1 MAKPERLENHLV
13 FLFLTCKQINVA
25 NIFTYSTE
33 QIVPIMH
40 ILKKMT
46 ISEYSRQEDIVEREE
61 DNSQSNE

>member
-1 MAKPERLENHLV
+1 MAEPERLENHLV

-46 ISEYSRQEDIVEREE
+46 NYFRILKAGRHS
-61 DNSQSNE
+61 

>member
-13 FLFLTCKQINVA
+13 FLFLIYEQINVE

-40 ILKKMT
+40 ILKKMPHYFR
-46 ISEYSRQEDIVEREE
+46 ILKGGRHSRERRR
-61 DNSQSNE
+61 